1 MTSKKCCNQ
10 QQFQLKKQ
18 LETKLFKPNTNAKL
32 DIDLNSKSASNKVDL
47 SQKQKNTQPSSLLKT
62 VNDYEIGEVIKLSP
76 LAKNKQ
82 TPDLNSNSKL
92 DPSTGNLEAIM
103 AAQAFLNYGN
113 NPNSNGSNNSPLSH
127 QVSNL
132 LMKQEPLNPLAATS
146 LLANPLF
153 SQNGANNGMFNDEMG
168 VFRQALASAAAAAAF
183 GQKQAQNPFE
193 LLNLLQMQ
201 QHQQSQYA
209 NLMSLANG
217 SSSSNNNNSANN
229 PMQMWLNYLR
239 NLNSFS
245 LFNNSSV
252 NSSPSSSL
260 CSSSSSSSSSSTS
273 SQSSTQGLNGKASTN
288 LVMPSAMLKNNSVS
302 PLSQL
307 NSNSSTSGSNNNQ
320 MDSLKRK
327 LSKVDKLED
336 KASSNGPK
344 KRNIDRSS
352 NSPSLSS
359 TSSTISSLSSAS
371 SASLSKANNNFSINS
386 LTSASS
392 PKPNMHN
399 HELLN
404 NMQPLDLSLKKKSK
418 QPDEQAKLNPMPFL
432 NTNSLNESQFRQVEE
447 ILNAANKLAS
457 FNTDMKDFKHFLT
470 NKKVQ
475 LDDKPNNSSKLANN
489 KKQEE
494 HNGSKRKPARKV
506 EANESE
512 LNENLEVSN
521 NEFEGE
527 ELNVDHV
534 NESLNQTNINH
545 KLSFED
551 NYHYWNRDNLSYN
564 SNSLS
569 SPEHSL
575 NGYETNNNSGFGE
588 NGEIG
593 VVAKKGK
600 KGKVAKKGDVN
611 SPASNSAG
619 SSRKSWKN
627 HIVQGSDMYACDQCD
642 KMFSKQSSLA
652 RHKYEHSGIRPF
664 VCDICK
670 KAFKHKHHL
679 AEHKR
684 LHTGEKPFE
693 CGKCGKRFSHSGSY
707 SQHMNHRYKYCRPY
721 KEEQQL
727 NQLNQVS
734 ENDGEQKYNDNEEV
748 EQDKELENEQE
759 LEVAQDEENG
769 FNNEW
774 NSNNEEELE
783 DVVDDEEEKLIES
796 LKDDY

>member
-47 SQKQKNTQPSSLLKT
+47 SQKQNKNTQPSSLLKT

-76 LAKNKQ
+76 LAKKNQ
-82 TPDLNSNSKL
+82 TPDLNSNPKL
-92 DPSTGNLEAIM
+92 DPNTSNLEAIM

-113 NPNSNGSNNSPLSH
+113 NPNSNGSTNNSSLSH

-132 LMKQEPLNPLAATS
+132 LMKQEPLNPLAAAS

-168 VFRQALASAAAAAAF
+168 VFRQALASAATAAAF

-201 QHQQSQYA
+201 QQQSQYA

-217 SSSSNNNNSANN
+217 NSSSNNNSANN
-229 PMQMWLNYLR
+229 PMQMWLNYMK
-239 NLNSFS
+239 NLSSFNM
-245 LFNNSSV
+245 FNNSSV

-273 SQSSTQGLNGKASTN
+273 SQSSTQGLNGKASNN
-288 LVMPSAMLKNNSVS
+288 LVVPSAMLKNNTVS

-307 NSNSSTSGSNNNQ
+307 NSNNSSSNSNQ

-327 LSKVDKLED
+327 LNKVDKIED
-336 KASSNGPK
+336 KASSNGLK

-386 LTSASS
+386 LTSSASS
-392 PKPNMHN
+392 PKPNMH
-399 HELLN
+399 ELAN

-418 QPDEQAKLNPMPFL
+418 QPDEQVKLSPMPFL
-432 NTNSLNESQFRQVEE
+432 NTNSFNESQFRQVEE

-457 FNTDMKDFKHFLT
+457 FNTDMKDFKQFLT
-470 NKKVQ
+470 HKKVQ
-475 LDDKPNNSSKLANN
+475 LDDKPNNNSSKLANN
-489 KKQEE
+489 KVQ
-494 HNGSKRKPARKV
+494 NGSKRKPAIKV
-506 EANESE
+506 EVNESE
-512 LNENLEVSN
+512 LNENEEVSN
-521 NEFEGE
+521 NEFESE

-534 NESLNQTNINH
+534 NESLNQTNSNH
-545 KLSFED
+545 KSSFEE

-575 NGYETNNNSGFGE
+575 NGYEMNNNSAFGE
-588 NGEIG
+588 HNETGL
-593 VVAKKGK
+593 VAKKGK
-600 KGKVAKKGDVN
+600 KGEKKSTAAKKGDVN
-611 SPASNSAG
+611 SPASNNGG

-748 EQDKELENEQE
+748 EQEKELENEQE